1 MNENRDF
8 TNTNRN
14 LNHNINDNYNEKI
27 FINSDTLKWAS
38 YENKK
43 NIHKKIFSLKD
54 LQETSL
60 LKLEK
65 NSNLNNESKINSVEI
80 FVLEGTYIN
89 EYGEFKKGTYAQ
101 FPKEDEKFV
110 KSNDGCTIFRKT
122 NYFDM
127 KDIIV
132 IDTNNTTWLNGHGN
146 LMVMPLFEQ
155 TALVKWPQNE
165 RFISHKHWGGE
176 EIFVL
181 SGKFI
186 DEHGS
191 YPKNSW
197 IRSPHLSHHLPYV
210 EEETIIYVKTGHL

>member
-14 LNHNINDNYNEKI
+14 LNNNTNHNYDEKI
-27 FINSDTLKWAS
+27 FINSDTLKWSS
-38 YENKK
+38 YKNKN

-54 LQETSL
+54 LHETSL

-65 NSNLNNESKINSVEI
+65 NSNLNDESKINSVEI

-132 IDTNNTTWLNGHGN
+132 IDTNNTRWLNGHGN

-155 TALVKWPQNE
+155 KPN
-165 RFISHKHWGGE
+165 
-176 EIFVL
+176 
-181 SGKFI
+181 
-186 DEHGS
+186 
-191 YPKNSW
+191 
-197 IRSPHLSHHLPYV
+197 
-210 EEETIIYVKTGHL
+210 